1 MSTYHLDLLDI
12 IRAFSEGKIDIRE
25 FRVKK
30 TELDKKKE
38 ELEKEKEQQ
47 MLYNGEKPYSTNAE
61 ELQKVLETKDDNAL
75 IDHLANGTPTPN
87 TIEEP
92 IYVQEKK
99 DYTDQTPS
107 YETKKGQETQPRKR
121 KRRIVPR
128 EEGPLDSNHTRD
140 GKKDSSTQQEEVE
153 VWYYGK

>member
-1 MSTYHLDLLDI
+1 MKESNETD
-12 IRAFSEGKIDIRE
+12 
-25 FRVKK
+25 VKTILK
-30 TELDKKKE
+30 
-38 ELEKEKEQQ
+38 
-47 MLYNGEKPYSTNAE
+47 

-140 GKKDSSTQQEEVE
+140 GKKDSSSQQEEVE